1 MNQFD
6 GFMKKAFDVTLSVMG
21 YDASWTPSIGGA
33 ALTARVHFREP
44 NGEDN
49 LSGASYAPLTFV
61 MEYRIDSFPT
71 LIETVRAGSRTEQV
85 QINGTTYYVRSVAK
99 IQDGQ
104 TFQAVL
110 EQA

>member
-1 MNQFD
+1 MNPFD

-21 YDASWTPSIGGA
+21 YDASWTPLNGGEIQ
-33 ALTARVHFREP
+33 TARVHFREP
-44 NGEDN
+44 NGEDMI
-49 LSGASYAPLTFV
+49 SGASYAPLTFV
-61 MEYRIDSFPT
+61 MEYRIDTFT
-71 LIETVRAGSRTEQV
+71 GLIDSVRSGIRGEQV
-85 QINGTTYYVRSVAK
+85 TISGTTYYVRSVAK